1 MSKVTAK
8 IADVLATVMTAE
20 LENQGINV
28 ETKEGVVEFIR
39 FAVEQEMLEDWF
51 LTVPS
56 EDGEVTL
63 TMEDVIFAIE
73 TGDLTDNAE
82 HVFRVMGE
90 QVKANDESADTV
102 MMGVTNALT
111 GEEIDMVAGDLYALL
126 DEVK

>member
-73 TGDLTDNAE
+73 NGDLTDNAE

-90 QVKANDESADTV
+90 QVKANGEAVDGV

-111 GEEIDMVAGDLYALL
+111 GEEKDLLAGDLYALL
-126 DEVK
+126 DEAK